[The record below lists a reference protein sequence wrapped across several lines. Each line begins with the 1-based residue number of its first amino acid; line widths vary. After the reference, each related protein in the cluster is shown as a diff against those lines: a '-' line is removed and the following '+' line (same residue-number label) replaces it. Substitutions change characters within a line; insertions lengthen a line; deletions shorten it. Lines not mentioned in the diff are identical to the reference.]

1 MNNNAEKDTK
11 KVLDR
16 LSITTSETSSHT
28 FDTIDK
34 AARKLSDIKEN
45 YFDKSA
51 QEGTAEDS
59 QSNLS
64 TSDNSASSTS
74 QDNLAR
80 QYESRL
86 KTNENVVAENDK
98 EETTEEFISRLKTN
112 AKNSNEKGTTNS
124 VNKDSKD
131 NTVNKSK
138 LKTVASKATNKIFK
152 FNENQGKIS
161 KTATVIGKT
170 GSKVS
175 KIGSKVT
182 RTSRE
187 LNKMISSDGTGKDYF
202 NDKISRKA
210 KKIAAKPVKKVAKKV
225 GNKVYQTIGKRIIK
239 LAASLIAK
247 MLKILVS
254 LFVSLAEIIIPAALV
269 LLIIIAIGSIFGSSA
284 KDDKVLP
291 QYIEYT
297 TSIQAKYD
305 QQVDD
310 WMKEHPDGIVMGARG
325 SYGQIDWRIP
335 LAIIQST
342 NSELSF
348 DQDEK
353 NLLEKFKDADLLEK
367 HEEIEQVVEETDDE
381 GNITESTK
389 PILIITNG
397 MYDDYMDWCRSN
409 YSYIAEFN
417 KKKKVTNGSDIWFS
431 DDQLDILE
439 MLYQSD
445 DYAEL
450 LGSNFKTHTPSYGST
465 TTKADLNS
473 EYYNSKNVLTTSGFK
488 GQCTW
493 YSHGRGLE
501 SFNVKLPS
509 GDARTWL
516 SSAVSMG
523 LETGTQPS
531 YNAVV
536 VLVNDEFGHVA
547 FVEAYDGK
555 SITISEGNVGN
566 PCSSDDSC
574 SAVEY
579 ANEHAN
585 EMVRTKTYS
594 SFSEYRSRSKS
605 SGYTIVGFI
614 YLD

>member
-16 LSITTSETSSHT
+16 LSITTSEASSHT

-34 AARKLSDIKEN
+34 TARKLSDIKSN
-45 YFDKSA
+45 YFDESSN
-51 QEGTAEDS
+51 EGSDEDS

-64 TSDNSASSTS
+64 TSDNPESSS
-74 QDNLAR
+74 QDNSEG

-86 KTNENVVAENDK
+86 KTNENVVAEEGK

-112 AKNSNEKGTTNS
+112 AKNPNGKKEINSESNVKNAKQG
-124 VNKDSKD
+124 
-131 NTVNKSK
+131 K
-138 LKTVASKATNKIFK
+138 LKTAVSKTTNKVFK

-161 KTATVIGKT
+161 KTATVISKT

-175 KIGSKVT
+175 KVGSKVT

-187 LNKMISSDGTGKDYF
+187 LNKMISSDGTGKEYF
-202 NDKISRKA
+202 SDKIGRKA
-210 KKIAAKPVKKVAKKV
+210 KKVAAKPVKKVAKKV
-225 GNKVYQTIGKRIIK
+225 GNKVYQTIGKKMIQTIT
-239 LAASLIAK
+239 SLILK
-247 MLKILVS
+247 MLKILIS
-254 LFVSLAEIIIPAALV
+254 LFVSLAEIIIPVALV
-269 LLIIIAIGSIFGSSA
+269 LLIIIALGSIFGSGSS
-284 KDDKVLP
+284 DDKTISK
-291 QYIEYT
+291 YSEYM
-297 TSIQAKYD
+297 TSIQEEYN

-310 WMKEHPDGIVMGARG
+310 WLEDNPDGIVVGVKG
-325 SYGQIDWRIP
+325 NYGQIDWRIP
-335 LAIIQST
+335 LAIMQST
-342 NSELSF
+342 NAELSF

-367 HEEIEQVVEETDDE
+367 HEEIEQTIEETDDE
-381 GNITESTK
+381 GNITETTK

-397 MYDDYMDWCRSN
+397 MYDDYLDWCRSN

-417 KKKKVTNGSDIWFS
+417 KKKKVTDGSDTWFS
-431 DDQLDILE
+431 ADQLDILE

-450 LGSNFKTHTPSYGST
+450 LGSSFKTHTPTYGST

-473 EYYNSKNVLTTSGFK
+473 EYYNSKNALTISGFK

-493 YSHGRGLE
+493 YSYGRGLE
-501 SFNVKLPS
+501 LFNKKLPT

-531 YNAVV
+531 YNSVV
-536 VLVNDEFGHVA
+536 VLVNDKFGHVA

-566 PCSSDDSC
+566 PCSRDDSC

-585 EMVRTKTYS
+585 EMVRTKIYS
-594 SFSEYRSRSKS
+594 SFSEYRNNSKS